1 MRQHGA
7 RKGGVF
13 CGHPVARTRIVC
25 IHVPPLVAVRDHVAA
40 PRGVRSEGTVRCTF
54 VRGDSGGGVNTSG
67 AEGAGWN
74 RPRGEHGG
82 YCTWGGQEPLRRP
95 ILVGG
100 CKHVI
105 HARPALRCQQLWT
118 TVHVRTLAAR
128 CGNRWTNQA
137 GHRGPGAVGSLLPCW
152 LGISS
157 CCPDTV
163 RKGQRTS
170 EKLACSRSPIDEVAV
185 RVSWCAR
192 VT

>member
-100 CKHVI
+100 CKHVLHVPGPRSNVNSSGRRCTYARWLRAAGI
-105 HARPALRCQQLWT
+105 GGPIRRAIVGPARSAVFYPAGLESRHAVQIQSVVAKGPQKNLRAVDHQLMKLPSAS
-118 TVHVRTLAAR
+118 RGAR
-128 CGNRWTNQA
+128 G
-137 GHRGPGAVGSLLPCW
+137 
-152 LGISS
+152 
-157 CCPDTV
+157 
-163 RKGQRTS
+163 
-170 EKLACSRSPIDEVAV
+170 
-185 RVSWCAR
+185 
-192 VT
+192 